1 MYCNASSTA
10 LTAVVRCFQLKE
22 KVLGLYATLYQSS
35 DRWHFCEEFAPQA
48 VGGGG
53 YNRISVHVC
62 ERTDVYIAEQ
72 NIIIKKNNTQP
83 FKEGNKKMYTRVI
96 SFGDFFIL
104 HSDIIR

>member
-1 MYCNASSTA
+1 MLPCIRAQIGGISARN
-10 LTAVVRCFQLKE
+10 LHLR
-22 KVLGLYATLYQSS
+22 QS
-35 DRWHFCEEFAPQA
+35 
-48 VGGGG
+48 GGGG